1 MSRPPL
7 QNLNPGGTLST
18 TGTLSYTGGNP
29 ALDPFRA
36 STLDF
41 SAEWYHS
48 KNAFVGLG
56 LFQKKIKSYVL
67 TQGRD
72 IPYNQ
77 TGLPMSLLPSNF
89 TGDEIFRVSAPVNTP
104 GGKLEGFEINVQ
116 QPFTFL
122 PGWGKNFG
130 VLANFTQVKS
140 KMEYVLSATAVGAA
154 TVTEDLV
161 NLSPRSWNLSVYYDD
176 GTFSGRVSTSAR
188 SAFLTTIPAGNNQDV
203 AGKNKTFNVDLSMG
217 YKINKQLEV
226 TFEATNLTNQP
237 NDQFISRAMNN
248 VVVNNYTGREFIVG
262 GRYKF

>member
-1 MSRPPL
+1 MSRPPM
-7 QNLNPGGTLST
+7 QNLSPGGTLNIPAAT
-18 TGTLSYTGGNP
+18 YTGGNP

-36 STLDF
+36 TTLDL

-48 KNAFVGLG
+48 KNAFIGLG
-56 LFQKKIKSYVL
+56 LFQKKIASYVL
-67 TQGRD
+67 TRGQNV
-72 IPYNQ
+72 PFNQ
-77 TGLPMSLLPSNF
+77 TGLPLSLLPPNY
-89 TGDEIFRVSAPVNTP
+89 TGDEVFLVSAPVNTP
-104 GGKLEGFEINVQ
+104 GGKLTGFEVNVQ

-130 VLANFTQVKS
+130 LLANFTQVKS
-140 KMEYVLSATAVGAA
+140 KMEYVLTTAVNSP

-217 YKINKQLEV
+217 YQVNKELQL

-248 VVVNNYTGREFIVG
+248 VVVNNYTGREFIIG